1 MGGWGSIIL
10 LLMMATAFM
19 GYVLPWGQMS
29 FWGATVITNL
39 FSAIPLVGEEIVNWL
54 WGGYSIGNPT
64 LTRFYALHYL
74 FPFLIFAV
82 VFLHLVALHTVKSNN
97 PLGIDATGPQDTIP
111 FHPYYTAKDFF
122 GFGVFFLVY
131 LGFVFYAPDFFGE
144 PDNYIPANPLAT
156 PPHIVPEWYFLP
168 FYAILRAVPDV
179 EVFGFVLITAKLAG
193 VILMFGS
200 ILILFFL
207 PWLDFSKV
215 RSSRFRPIF
224 KQFFWIFLRRLPIAG
239 MGRRQPAGGVFRDP
253 GAHRHGLL
261 FRLFHRH
268 HPADRLFR
276 KTPPPA
282 GKHFCGGVG
291 RQGRGKV
298 VMRVTPTL
306 VSGLMA
312 GLFLLSGVA
321 PSPAAA
327 AEIPEIEKR
336 DWSFDGV
343 FGSFDRA
350 AQQRGYQVYNELC
363 SGCHGLRLL
372 TYRNLAALGYDE
384 DDIKAFAAEYEVTDG
399 PDEEGEMYQ
408 REALPSDHFVSP
420 FANTNAARA
429 ANNGALP
436 PDLSLIV
443 KARKN
448 GVDYIYA
455 LLTGYGDTPDGR
467 ELPDGMYSTPLPRP
481 PDSHAAAAR

>member
-1 MGGWGSIIL
+1 
-10 LLMMATAFM
+10 
-19 GYVLPWGQMS
+19 
-29 FWGATVITNL
+29 
-39 FSAIPLVGEEIVNWL
+39 
-54 WGGYSIGNPT
+54 
-64 LTRFYALHYL
+64 
-74 FPFLIFAV
+74 
-82 VFLHLVALHTVKSNN
+82 
-97 PLGIDATGPQDTIP
+97 
-111 FHPYYTAKDFF
+111 
-122 GFGVFFLVY
+122 
-131 LGFVFYAPDFFGE
+131 
-144 PDNYIPANPLAT
+144 
-156 PPHIVPEWYFLP
+156 
-168 FYAILRAVPDV
+168 
-179 EVFGFVLITAKLAG
+179 
-193 VILMFGS
+193 
-200 ILILFFL
+200 
-207 PWLDFSKV
+207 
-215 RSSRFRPIF
+215 
-224 KQFFWIFLRRLPIAG
+224 
-239 MGRRQPAGGVFRDP
+239 
-253 GAHRHGLL
+253 
-261 FRLFHRH
+261 
-268 HPADRLFR
+268 
-276 KTPPPA
+276 
-282 GKHFCGGVG
+282 
-291 RQGRGKV
+291 
-298 VMRVTPTL
+298 MRVTPTF

-312 GLFLLSGVA
+312 GLFLLSDVA

-336 DWSFDGV
+336 DWSFDGI

-448 GVDYIYA
+448 GADYIYA

-467 ELPDGMYSTPLPRP
+467 ELPDGMYYNAAFPGRQIAMPQPLDDDAVEYADGTPATVNQMASDLTTFLAWTASPEMEARKLLGLKVMLFLLVFTAML
-481 PDSHAAAAR
+481 AAIKRKVWSRLH